1 MFHTTEKLSVLLLF
15 LIIHLVLGALLMGRA
30 GRRPLL
36 WTVLAEASKEVS
48 RRLNRET
55 RSEQDRLV
63 RGFIVV
69 VILAFFAMLFGYV
82 MEKLSGLPFG
92 FVADLLLLAITVAG
106 MTPVSVLRRVRMYL
120 AEGKPQRANET
131 VAAHLSEDISG
142 ADESGV
148 MRKAIEYAAVNMN
161 VLLVGPILFF
171 AVFGATGLVLYITI
185 MAMHAAFGRTDRK
198 TFYFGGTVRS
208 LEMLANWIPARIT
221 AVLFALAA
229 GAVSK
234 ASPLAALRV
243 AAGQAGKCESR
254 NRGWVIGAVA
264 GALGVTLG
272 GPRHWKHGEKSK
284 EDWIGTDNSS
294 AKLDESALRRAGLL
308 CFAVYVTVMALV
320 SIALGIII
328 RVT

>member
-1 MFHTTEKLSVLLLF
+1 MFHTTEKLSILLLF
-15 LIIHLVLGALLMGRA
+15 LIIHLVLGAVLMGRA

-69 VILAFFAMLFGYV
+69 VLLAFFAMLFGYV

-92 FVADLLLLAITVAG
+92 FVADLLLLSITVVG
-106 MTPVSVLRRVRMYL
+106 MTPIAVLRRVRQYL
-120 AEGKPQRANET
+120 ADGKPQRANET
-131 VAAHLSEDISG
+131 VATHLTEDISG

-148 MRKAIEYAAVNMN
+148 IRKAVEYAAVNMN
-161 VLLVGPILFF
+161 VLLVGPALFF
-171 AVFGATGLVLYITI
+171 VVFGAAGLVLYITI
-185 MAMHAAFGRTDRK
+185 MAMHGAFGRTDRK

-208 LEMLANWIPARIT
+208 LETLANWVPARLT
-221 AVLFALAA
+221 ALLFALAA
-229 GAVSK
+229 GVVSR
-234 ASPLAALRV
+234 ARPLAAIRV

-264 GALGVTLG
+264 GALDMTLG
-272 GPRHWKHGEKSK
+272 GPRHWKNGEKSK
-284 EDWIGTDNSS
+284 EEWIGGQGTS
-294 AKLDESALRRAGLL
+294 ARLDALALKRAGLL
-308 CFAVYVTVMALV
+308 CFVVYVTVMALV
-320 SIALGIII
+320 AIALGTFI
-328 RVT
+328 RFT

>member
-1 MFHTTEKLSVLLLF
+1 MYHTAEKLSVLLLF
-15 LIIHLVLGALLMGRA
+15 LVIHLVLGTLFLKRA

-63 RGFIVV
+63 RGFVVV

-82 MEKLSGLPFG
+82 MQKLSGLPFG
-92 FVADLLLLAITVAG
+92 FVADLLLLAMTVAG
-106 MTPVSVLRRVRMYL
+106 MSAVGVLRRVRL
-120 AEGKPQRANET
+120 LLDDGKLQSANDT
-131 VAAHLSEDISG
+131 VAAHLTEDISG
-142 ADESGV
+142 ADAGGV
-148 MRKAIEYAAVNMN
+148 MRKAVEAAAVNMN
-161 VLLVGPILFF
+161 VLLVGPVLFF
-171 AVFGATGLVLYITI
+171 AVFGATGLVLYVTI
-185 MAMHAAFGRTDRK
+185 MAMHGAFGRMDRK

-229 GAVSK
+229 GVVSK

-254 NRGWVIGAVA
+254 NRGWVIGAAA
-264 GALGVTLG
+264 GALGITLG
-272 GPRHWKHGEKSK
+272 GPRHWKNGEKSK
-284 EDWIGTDNSS
+284 EDWIGTNGTT
-294 AKLDESALRRAGLL
+294 AKPDETTLKRAGLL
-308 CFAVYVTVMALV
+308 CFAVYVTVMALSAV
-320 SIALGIII
+320 ALGFAI

>member
-69 VILAFFAMLFGYV
+69 VILVFFAMLFGYV

-92 FVADLLLLAITVAG
+92 FVADLLLLAMTVAG
-106 MTPVSVLRRVRMYL
+106 MSAVGVLRRVRL
-120 AEGKPQRANET
+120 LLDDGKVQGARDA
-131 VAAHLSEDISG
+131 VAAHVTEDISA
-142 ADESGV
+142 ADESGI
-148 MRKAIEYAAVNMN
+148 MRKAVEAAAVNMN

-221 AVLFALAA
+221 ALLFALAA

-254 NRGWVIGAVA
+254 NRGWVIGAAA
-264 GALGVTLG
+264 GALGITLG
-272 GPRHWKHGEKSK
+272 GPRHWKNGEKSK
-284 EDWIGTDNSS
+284 EGWIGGADTT
-294 AKLDESALRRAGLL
+294 AKLGGDVLKRAGLL
-308 CFAVYVTVMALV
+308 CFAVYVTVMALI
-320 SIALGIII
+320 SIALGALI
-328 RVT
+328 RFT